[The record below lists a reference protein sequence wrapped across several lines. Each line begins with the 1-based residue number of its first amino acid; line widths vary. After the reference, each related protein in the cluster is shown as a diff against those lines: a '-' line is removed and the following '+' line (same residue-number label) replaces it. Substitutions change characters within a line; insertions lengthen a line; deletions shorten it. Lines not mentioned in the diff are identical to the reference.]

1 MPLTVKVWKVKP
13 NYKAFAI
20 SMLIV
25 FAIMILGSILAS
37 IESVFLLIALLC
49 FALIPISAFSI
60 FVFGKCEKVTANV
73 LSEVEISTWVEVKRF
88 WWILAILF
96 FFYVT
101 VAILSKRYYYVL
113 YCAWIIA
120 FILLGRM
127 QRLKIKIT
135 DLGLVFGRSLLLS
148 WDDVENVEILND
160 KIVLKGRWLAFAVPR
175 GSIPKEIL
183 NNLAPTKYHVYS

>member
-37 IESVFLLIALLC
+37 IESVFLLIVLLC
-49 FALIPISAFSI
+49 LALIPISAFSI

-73 LSEVEISTWVEVKRF
+73 LGEVEISTWEEVKRF

-96 FFYVT
+96 FFYVA
-101 VAILSKRYYYVL
+101 VAILSEQYYYVL

-127 QRLKIKIT
+127 QRLKVKM
-135 DLGLVFGRSLLLS
+135 
-148 WDDVENVEILND
+148 DDVENVEILND
-160 KIVLKGRWLAFAVPR
+160 KIVLKGRWMAFTVPR

-183 NNLAPTKYHVYS
+183 NNLAPTKHHVYS